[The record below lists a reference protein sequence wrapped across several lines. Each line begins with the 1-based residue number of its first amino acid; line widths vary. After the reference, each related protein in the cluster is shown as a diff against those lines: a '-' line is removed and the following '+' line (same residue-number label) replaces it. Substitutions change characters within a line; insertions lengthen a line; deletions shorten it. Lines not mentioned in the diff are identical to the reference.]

1 VEREGR
7 AATASNYHSTPKSE
21 SILFSE
27 KIECDRF
34 LQQNL
39 RQWLAFT
46 TSPTSS
52 VYRVTGPATI
62 N

>member
-7 AATASNYHSTPKSE
+7 AATATNYHSTPKSE

-39 RQWLAFT
+39 RQWRAFT
-46 TSPTSS
+46 T
-52 VYRVTGPATI
+52 I